1 MESFDIEK
9 LHTLCVRDLK
19 KLRKFA
25 RKNRKN
31 PNLSSKLQFL
41 NGMIKGKQEVGYR
54 TQKKVFEKLFDAHLA
69 ELSKTKTMQHLK
81 HVLEQQ
87 RLFVPRGNY

>member
-1 MESFDIEK
+1 MKSFDIEK
-9 LHTLCVRDLK
+9 LNKLCVRDLK
-19 KLRKFA
+19 RLRKVA
-25 RKNRKN
+25 RNTRKN
-31 PNLSSKLQFL
+31 PHQSSKLQYL
-41 NGMIKGKQEVGYR
+41 NGMIKGKQEAGYQA
-54 TQKKVFEKLFDAHLA
+54 QKKVFEKLFDAHLA